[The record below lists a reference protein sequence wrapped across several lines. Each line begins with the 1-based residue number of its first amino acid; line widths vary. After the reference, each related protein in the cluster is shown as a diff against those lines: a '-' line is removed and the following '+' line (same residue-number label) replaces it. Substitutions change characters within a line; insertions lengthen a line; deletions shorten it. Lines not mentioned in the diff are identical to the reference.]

1 MTREAL
7 MQGVKV
13 ILCPLD
19 HVHPSS
25 LFSSKNVDLIVIRTI
40 HPKINS
46 DESYQGKDALLC
58 LLTDKVD
65 KAVIEE
71 ADKLKV
77 IKECKS
83 VLGGQKSFYLN

>member
-1 MTREAL
+1 M
-7 MQGVKV
+7 
-13 ILCPLD
+13 CPLAPFF
-19 HVHPSS
+19 VG
-25 LFSSKNVDLIVIRTI
+25 SKTI

-46 DESYQGKDALLC
+46 DESDQGKDALLC

-77 IKECKS
+77 RKECKS
-83 VLGGQKSFYLN
+83 VLGEEKSPFIFNFWTEN